1 MTDATL
7 LAQPPAEWQ
16 RWVRAALEAYRD
28 GDGLQLA
35 QSPLAESALVEACF
49 LAGESH
55 TLAARGRVLAAVLT
69 WGVEKLRPGGA
80 HSWTAQRWR
89 TYNLLYYFYLQG
101 MRVAELAE
109 NLGVVE
115 QTTYEARPAAWAALT
130 TVLRHEAQHPQDSAG
145 RKGHYL
151 AARYAECS
159 AAEQC
164 LLRAAAIFR
173 QPAPVD
179 LATRLAVLD
188 APDAWSDLLAA
199 HLLISDEER
208 TTLLAHPELR
218 PYLLTLITPAERH
231 AWHSAAAAHYQD
243 HGDYLEAALHFRQA
257 GAHEKAARTLIEHAA
272 WFQTQHRARLGDLL
286 RDFRRAEVAPNT
298 WAQLKL
304 IGGNVA
310 EALQDTDTALAEYG
324 QALTAEDIAI
334 KAEAHYR
341 RARIFKLRNA
351 AEALAH
357 YEACLRLLET
367 VQPEH
372 PLLVR
377 AALDAAWVYMED
389 YRDLAQA
396 ERRLQQAQAH
406 ARADDCAAD
415 CHLAARLH
423 NAWGEWWYLRGDL
436 ERSLA
441 ELHQARL
448 AALEAQDV
456 EMQLNAAY
464 NLGIRYAASGKLAE
478 ALGYLQEGR
487 ALAIQVSDRQREGR
501 CDKGIGEYYFWLRDY
516 GEAVRYYEAAYTIFK
531 AMNNPT
537 WQATACYD
545 LAEALAELADWETA
559 RRYFHEGVALAEAMT
574 GDYFRGD
581 FQALAAHY
589 PRLIAQATILVGN
602 DALSERQTQILAHL
616 QVQGALTSQ
625 GCAQLL
631 GLSKEQTLREL
642 RALLAQGLA
651 TTHGRGPATRYTLP

>member
-1 MTDATL
+1 L
-7 LAQPPAEWQ
+7 GE
-16 RWVRAALEAYRD
+16 RD
-28 GDGLQLA
+28 
-35 QSPLAESALVEACF
+35 
-49 LAGESH
+49 
-55 TLAARGRVLAAVLT
+55 RR
-69 WGVEKLRPGGA
+69 RP
-80 HSWTAQRWR
+80 R
-89 TYNLLYYFYLQG
+89 
-101 MRVAELAE
+101 
-109 NLGVVE
+109 
-115 QTTYEARPAAWAALT
+115 
-130 TVLRHEAQHPQDSAG
+130 
-145 RKGHYL
+145 
-151 AARYAECS
+151 
-159 AAEQC
+159 
-164 LLRAAAIFR
+164 
-173 QPAPVD
+173 
-179 LATRLAVLD
+179 RLASLD

-208 TTLLAHPELR
+208 LTLLAHPELR
-218 PYLLTLITPAERH
+218 PYLLTLITLTERY
-231 AWHSAAAAHYQD
+231 AWHNAAEHYQD

-257 GAHEKAARTLIEHAA
+257 AAPEKAARILIEHAA

-286 RDFRRAEVAPNT
+286 RGFRPAEVAPNT

-341 RARIFKLRNA
+341 RARIFKLRNP

-367 VQPEH
+367 AHSEH
-372 PLLVR
+372 PLLVQ

-389 YRDLAQA
+389 HRDLAQA

-406 ARADDCAAD
+406 PGATDCR
-415 CHLAARLH
+415 LAARLR

-436 ERSLA
+436 ARSLA

-448 AALEAQDV
+448 AALEAPDV

-464 NLGIRYAASGKLAE
+464 DLGIRYAESGKLTE

-487 ALAIQVSDRQREGR
+487 TLAIQVSDRQREGR

-516 GEAVRYYEAAYTIFK
+516 GEAVRCYEAAYTIFK

-537 WQATACYD
+537 RQATACYD

-559 RRYFHEGVALAEAMT
+559 HCYFHEGVALAETMT
-574 GDYFRGD
+574 GDNFRGD
-581 FQALAAHY
+581 FQALVARY
-589 PRLIAQATILVGN
+589 PRLIAQSAAGDGGDPITARIAAVPGGK
-602 DALSERQTQILAHL
+602 RQTQILAHL
-616 QVQGALTSQ
+616 QAQAALTSQ
-625 GCAQLL
+625 SCAQLL

-642 RALLAQGLA
+642 RALRAQGLV
-651 TTHGRGPATRYTLP
+651 TTHGKGPATRYALP

>member
-7 LAQPPAEWQ
+7 LAQPAAEWQ
-16 RWVRAALEAYRD
+16 RWVRAALEAYRE

-49 LAGESH
+49 LDGEPR
-55 TLAARGRVLAAVLT
+55 TLAARERALAAVLA
-69 WGVEKLRPGGA
+69 WGVEKLQPGGA

-89 TYNLLYYFYLQG
+89 NYNLLYYFYLQG
-101 MRVAELAE
+101 MHVAELAE
-109 NLGVVE
+109 HLGVVE

-130 TVLRHEAQHPQDSAG
+130 TVLQHEAHQPQDSAG

-151 AARYAECS
+151 AARYAERS
-159 AAEQC
+159 AVEQR

-179 LATRLAVLD
+179 LATRLAALD
-188 APDAWSDLLAA
+188 ASDAWSDLLAA
-199 HLLISDEER
+199 HLLISDDER
-208 TTLLAHPELR
+208 LTLLAHPELR
-218 PYLLTLITPAERH
+218 PYLLTLLAPTERH
-231 AWHSAAAAHYQD
+231 IWHSAAAEHYQD
-243 HGDYLEAALHFRQA
+243 HGDYLEAALHFRQVD
-257 GAHEKAARTLIEHAA
+257 AHEKAARILIEHAA
-272 WFQTQHRARLGDLL
+272 WFQARHRAQLSDLL
-286 RDFRRAEVAPNT
+286 RDFRPAEVAPNT

-304 IGGNVA
+304 LSGNVA

-324 QALTAEDIAI
+324 QALIAEDITI

-367 VQPEH
+367 ARPEH
-372 PLLVR
+372 PLLVQ

-396 ERRLQQAQAH
+396 ERYLQQAQTHTRAD
-406 ARADDCAAD
+406 ARAGDCTDD
-415 CHLAARLH
+415 CHLAARLR

-441 ELHQARL
+441 ELYQARL
-448 AALEAQDV
+448 AALEASDV

-464 NLGIRYAASGKLAE
+464 NLGIRYAESGKLAE

-487 ALAIQVSDRQREGR
+487 ALAIQVNDRQREGR
-501 CDKGIGEYYFWLRDY
+501 CDKGIGEYYFWLHDY
-516 GEAVRYYEAAYTIFK
+516 GEAARYYEAAYTIFK
-531 AMNNPT
+531 AMCNPS
-537 WQATACYD
+537 WQAAACYD

-559 RRYFHEGVALAEAMT
+559 RRYFNEGVALAEALTVDRHRM
-574 GDYFRGD
+574 GL
-581 FQALAAHY
+581 QALAARY
-589 PRLIAQATILVGN
+589 PRLVG
-602 DALSERQTQILAHL
+602 DALSERQTQILAYLHE
-616 QVQGALTSQ
+616 QGALTSQ
-625 GCAQLL
+625 SCAQML
-631 GLSKEQTLREL
+631 GLSKEQALREL
-642 RALLAQGLA
+642 RALLAQGLV
-651 TTHGRGPATRYTLP
+651 TTHGKGPATRYTLP